1 MIRRL
6 LCLLGFHKWKI
17 KYNVY
22 CEYPSERC
30 PYRRL
35 ACKDCNY
42 YRAYTKE
49 CEHCGKVAER

>member
-17 KYNVY
+17 KYNIY

-30 PYRRL
+30 PYRNKQT
-35 ACKDCNY
+35 CKDCIFY
-42 YRAYTKE
+42 KVYTKE
-49 CEHCGKVAER
+49 CIYCGAIKR